1 MQVLAINKRVQT
13 QNNAPVGF
21 PNFVRDGYEII
32 ILADGYQESQDGLI
46 WKVVHQHATCCN
58 LIAVA
63 SGLLQQ
69 RMQVCWPAYVAHLC
83 QVSAGI
89 YQSNCLPLLAGF
101 TGFAAVPRESV
112 TANLIMTSAPV
123 V

>member
-46 WKVVHQHATCCN
+46 WKVVHQHAMCCN
-58 LIAVA
+58 AIAVA
-63 SGLLQQ
+63 SGLVQQ
-69 RMQVCWPAYVAHLC
+69 GLHVCLPAYVAYL
-83 QVSAGI
+83 AK
-89 YQSNCLPLLAGF
+89 YQQALISLLACHHLLVSQ
-101 TGFAAVPRESV
+101 AVLQRRGS
-112 TANLIMTSAPV
+112 L
-123 V
+123 

>member
-46 WKVVHQHATCCN
+46 WKVVHQHAMCCN
-58 LIAVA
+58 LVAVA
-63 SGLLQQ
+63 SGLVQQ
-69 RMQVCWPAYVAHLC
+69 GLQVCLPADVGHL
-83 QVSAGI
+83 AK
-89 YQSNCLPLLAGF
+89 YQQALIDPLACHPLLVSQ
-101 TGFAAVPRESV
+101 AVLRRRGS
-112 TANLIMTSAPV
+112 L
-123 V
+123 

>member
-13 QNNAPVGF
+13 QNNAPLGF

-63 SGLLQQ
+63 SVLVQQ
-69 RMQVCWPAYVAHLC
+69 GTLVCLPAYVACLAKY
-83 QVSAGI
+83 QQALVSPLACH
-89 YQSNCLPLLAGF
+89 YCLSQ
-101 TGFAAVPRESV
+101 AARQRRR
-112 TANLIMTSAPV
+112 NL
-123 V
+123 